1 MSERLGRLE
10 SSNFDLW
17 LSLSE
22 KAAIEQT
29 RRSSEAFTAALSRQ
43 VKRGRETA
51 APGTFVDPTPAI
63 GARRM
68 IRGEVQMSACGSS
81 AAMCA
86 ERGGVSL
93 VATALK

>member
-1 MSERLGRLE
+1 MSERLGKLE
-10 SSNFDLW
+10 ATNYDPY

-29 RRSSEAFTAALSRQ
+29 RRSSEAFAAALSRQ

-51 APGTFVDPTPAI
+51 APGTFVDSKPAI
-63 GARRM
+63 GALR
-68 IRGEVQMSACGSS
+68 IRGDVQMSACGSS

>member
-1 MSERLGRLE
+1 MSERLGKLE

-43 VKRGRETA
+43 VRRGRETA

-63 GARRM
+63 GALR